1 MRKTVVSFI
10 VYLAATTMACGQTFT
25 DHIQKSTNGG
35 GKVTVQ
41 QSKEIDDLV
50 NGSKITTNTT
60 TTATNGKHQNSDAVK
75 KPEGNATSSTHATN
89 DNEDNRDTESKL
101 TTTEPTGKKVVRGGH
116 KVTGYR
122 VQVYAG
128 GNTREDKA
136 KATEAGNAVKRKF
149 PEQPVYVYFYSP
161 RWICRVGNFRTYQE
175 AQSLLRQV
183 RAMGYKAATIV
194 SGKITVQY

>member
-136 KATEAGNAVKRKF
+136 KANEAGNAVKRKF
-149 PEQPVYVYFYSP
+149 PEQPVYVHFYSP

>member
-1 MRKTVVSFI
+1 MKKTILSFI
-10 VYLAATTMACGQTFT
+10 VYLAATTIACGQTFT
-25 DHIQKSTNGG
+25 DHIQKSTDGG

-50 NGSKITTNTT
+50 NSSKATTNTT
-60 TTATNGKHQNSDAVK
+60 TTAKNSKHQDSDAVK
-75 KPEGNATSSTHATN
+75 KQERNATSSAHDTAA
-89 DNEDNRDTESKL
+89 NEGNRDTESKS

-136 KATEAGNAVKRKF
+136 KANEAGNAVKRKF
-149 PEQPVYVYFYSP
+149 PEQPVYVHFYSP

-175 AQSLLRQV
+175 AQTLLKQV

-194 SGKITVQY
+194 QGKITVQY

>member
-60 TTATNGKHQNSDAVK
+60 TTATNGKHQNSDAAK

-89 DNEDNRDTESKL
+89 DNEDNRDTESKS

-149 PEQPVYVYFYSP
+149 PEQPVYVHFYSP